1 MAKKWIQDA
10 REDMRKRGTE
20 GSLRRMLHVPADKT
34 ISLDRIDTELKKR
47 GISTLKRRRLLFA
60 KNVRKHKAE
69 AALDDFLAWA
79 QGYGVKVVG
88 SAAALPVLKLP
99 TTGRVVPGNGLRRV
113 FERFHFTISDIRRA
127 GDDINCIGLRHHGET
142 DAAADFKALAKALAA
157 NTALELDTARLGHAC
172 LAYLKVL
179 EGKAA

>member
-1 MAKKWIQDA
+1 MAKQWIQDA
-10 REDMRKRGTE
+10 REGMRKRGTE
-20 GSLRRMLHVPADKT
+20 GALHRMLHVPENKK
-34 ISLDRIDTELKKR
+34 ISLERLDAELHKR

-60 KNVRKHKAE
+60 ENVRKHKAE

-79 QGYGVKVVG
+79 EGYGVEVVG

-127 GDDINCIGLRHHGET
+127 GDTINCIGLRHHGET
-142 DAAADFKALAKALAA
+142 DTATDFKALSKALVA
-157 NTALELDTARLGHAC
+157 NTALELDTARLGQAC
-172 LAYLKVL
+172 AAYLKRL
-179 EGKAA
+179 EGKVA

>member
-1 MAKKWIQDA
+1 MAKQWIQDA
-10 REDMRKRGTE
+10 REGVRKRGTE
-20 GSLRRMLHVPADKT
+20 GALHRMLHVPENKK
-34 ISLDRIDTELKKR
+34 ISLERLDAELHKR

-79 QGYGVKVVG
+79 RGYGVKVVG

-99 TTGRVVPGNGLRRV
+99 TTGRIVPGNGLRRI

-127 GDDINCIGLRHHGET
+127 GDAINCIGLRHHGEIDT
-142 DAAADFKALAKALAA
+142 ASEFKALAKALVA
-157 NTALELDTARLGHAC
+157 NTAVELDTAQLGKAC
-172 LAYLKVL
+172 LAYLKML
-179 EGKAA
+179 EGKGA